1 MSMETVT
8 VGAAVLAAI
17 GYVLWRA
24 LKPQP
29 EDGCDCAFNPEKGRS
44 GPVSKP

>member
-1 MSMETVT
+1 MSVEAVI
-8 VGAAVLAAI
+8 VGAAVVAAL

-29 EDGCDCAFNPEKGRS
+29 EDGCDCAFKPEKGPS
-44 GPVSKP
+44 GPVPKP